1 MDYWTPSKTLR
12 LGIHTHSMGL
22 QPPGRRETISTKG
35 QFLRDLPTWK
45 GVTAVQP
52 AGINVV
58 ELNSMAPGK
67 EGSERGYTIKAEGEA
82 RHVNHGFWSLRTH
95 VHTCKIRKYVSVWV
109 PLREG

>member
-22 QPPGRRETISTKG
+22 QPPGRREIISTKG

-58 ELNSMAPGK
+58 ELNSMAPRKG
-67 EGSERGYTIKAEGEA
+67 GSGVT
-82 RHVNHGFWSLRTH
+82 
-95 VHTCKIRKYVSVWV
+95 
-109 PLREG
+109 PLRLKEKDSMSIMGFGP